1 MRNFKKYTKF
11 KKIAVSCIASQLSE
25 SEIMKIGE
33 QFKQLDKN
41 YDGYLTLNEFE
52 KCIQMENPQ
61 ISNQDIKT
69 MVDGIDMDKDGKVN
83 YL

>member
-1 MRNFKKYTKF
+1 
-11 KKIAVSCIASQLSE
+11 
-25 SEIMKIGE
+25 MKIGE